1 MDKKVI
7 ITVLVFS
14 LMIIILGWILVG
26 SLEKKRE
33 EREKDVKL
41 PSKDSIVYYYGIT
54 CPHCKEVEEWLKKNK
69 IEEKIKIE
77 KKEVWN
83 NQDNALELQKV
94 VESCNLNPANVG
106 VPFLYAD
113 GKCFMGTP
121 DVIKVLETK
130 SKIPLEGRAGKNQNA
145 K

>member
-1 MDKKVI
+1 MDKKI
-7 ITVLVFS
+7 IATTVLVS
-14 LMIIILGWILVG
+14 LMIIILGGVLVG
-26 SLEKKRE
+26 SLERKRE
-33 EREKDVKL
+33 QKEKNIKL
-41 PSKDSIVYYYGIT
+41 PPNNSIIYYYGAT
-54 CPHCKEVEEWLKKNK
+54 CPHCKEVEEWMNKNK
-69 IEEKIKIE
+69 VEEKIKME

-130 SKIPLEGRAGKNQNA
+130 SKIKN
-145 K
+145 